1 LVASFSL
8 GNALKQGLPTV
19 ILGKPNAGKS
29 TLLNA
34 LLQDDRAIVSDIA
47 GTTRDVIE
55 DRVVI
60 DGVEFRLQDTAGVR
74 ETQDVIEA
82 EGVARAVALAQKADL
97 VIYLF
102 DLQEES
108 PEQAAAY
115 ISSLLLPE
123 NTRILLVANKLDL
136 SKGQSKFGARVPFH
150 IDEAHSAELLR
161 ISAKQGQN
169 IDLLREAMTDTV
181 NSLSEST
188 ASQTII
194 SNVRHLNA
202 LKRAAGHLHEVI
214 TAIDGGL
221 PQDLMSIDIR
231 SALHHIGEITG
242 EISTDEVL
250 GNIFSKFCI
259 GK

>member
-1 LVASFSL
+1 MDLAQAEAVADLIASTSAGAHRLAIQQLRGGVSNELRDLREQLLHFTSLIELELDFGEEDVEFADRKQLRQLVDAILNRIDGLVASFSL

-29 TLLNA
+29 TLLTA
-34 LLQDDRAIVSDIA
+34 LLQDDRAIVSNIA

-115 ISSLLLPE
+115 DFLAEFVQRHPHPPRRQQARPQQRPEQIWRARALPHRRKPQRRASSHFRQARPE
-123 NTRILLVANKLDL
+123 YRPATRSHD
-136 SKGQSKFGARVPFH
+136 
-150 IDEAHSAELLR
+150 
-161 ISAKQGQN
+161 
-169 IDLLREAMTDTV
+169 
-181 NSLSEST
+181 
-188 ASQTII
+188 
-194 SNVRHLNA
+194 
-202 LKRAAGHLHEVI
+202 
-214 TAIDGGL
+214 
-221 PQDLMSIDIR
+221 
-231 SALHHIGEITG
+231 
-242 EISTDEVL
+242 
-250 GNIFSKFCI
+250 
-259 GK
+259 